1 MDDDGRY
8 TIAHD
13 DLWPRTPDYRY
24 RLYLLADDGLRVL
37 SAAPELEGATLAL
50 AVHIQ
55 EEGPPEGLIGILDA
69 TERRWLVNPFT
80 RQRSVLRED
89 APSAVRDRLEDRRLR
104 EEFDHLSYYERHAPQ
119 TLTGAERRRLAVLRE
134 LAGASS

>member
-8 TIAHD
+8 TISHD

-50 AVHIQ
+50 AVYVA
-55 EEGPPEGLIGILDA
+55 EEGPPEGLVGILDA
-69 TERRWLVNPFT
+69 IDRRWLVCPFP
-80 RQRSVLRED
+80 R
-89 APSAVRDRLEDRRLR
+89 VRGSLVP
-104 EEFDHLSYYERHAPQ
+104 A
-119 TLTGAERRRLAVLRE
+119 
-134 LAGASS
+134 